1 MWVNRSIV
9 PRLPRRPAVTVCYSE
24 VRPCNTRVSPDL
36 RLGLAR
42 YAEEMFSSRGSSSWR
57 CSICRSLAVEPLL
70 QRALRFRCVAQ
81 LLHVVTP
88 SLMLCPARSFRNER
102 FVRIPWPNF
111 EAAVTRAGGCA
122 RTLKNDISY
131 EFFFCFSFC
140 EKAKPP
146 FVSLYH
152 GIRHFSLRRTA
163 MVLFPKVCTSIGAD
177 SKSNESF

>member
-9 PRLPRRPAVTVCYSE
+9 PRLPRRRAVTVCYSE
-24 VRPCNTRVSPDL
+24 VRPCNIRVSPDL

-42 YAEEMFSSRGSSSWR
+42 YVEEMFSSRGSSSWR

-111 EAAVTRAGGCA
+111 EPAVTRSGGCA
-122 RTLKNDISY
+122 RTLKNDISH
-131 EFFFCFSFC
+131 EFFFLFFFLRKGEAAFCFIV
-140 EKAKPP
+140 P
-146 FVSLYH
+146 
-152 GIRHFSLRRTA
+152 RH
-163 MVLFPKVCTSIGAD
+163 
-177 SKSNESF
+177 